1 MSSRLVFSIPA
12 VLLLTG
18 CMVKQPAGPFIKPS
32 LEYAR
37 KVGGGHVE
45 GFDPPQIQ
53 HGAFRSSA
61 EGGHPQAYAAG
72 YQGRAQLRMA
82 KDLPPDARNP
92 YQQERRSATDETAF
106 NVVPDVEVYRSQ
118 RPNALEYT
126 GPLQLGDPG
135 VSASLWRASRRGNN
149 LFQDD
154 RAWQPYDLIT
164 VVVSERAEGIKQA
177 DTEVKTT
184 SNVLAAITSFL
195 GYETALADKNP
206 NLDIGNLINATTAT
220 NYKGEGDTVR
230 RGSLTARLS
239 AMVVEVLPGGILRI
253 EGEKIIAVNSEEE
266 VMVISGLVRPR
277 DINSLN
283 EVNSSNVAQ
292 LRVDFYGE
300 GTVSSA
306 QRGGWLGNL
315 FRSFWPF

>member
-1 MSSRLVFSIPA
+1 MRSRIIYTIPTA
-12 VLLLTG
+12 LLLAG
-18 CMVKQPAGPFIKPS
+18 CMAKQPAGPIVKPA

-37 KVGGGHVE
+37 KVGGGYVE
-45 GFDPPQIQ
+45 GFDPPQVQ
-53 HGAFRSSA
+53 HGAFRSA
-61 EGGHPQAYAAG
+61 VQAGYPETHAAG
-72 YQGRAQLRMA
+72 YDGRAQLRMV
-82 KDLPPDARNP
+82 KDLPPEERNP
-92 YQQERRSATDETAF
+92 YHQSQRSVPDDTAF

-135 VSASLWRASRRGNN
+135 VTSSLWRASKRGNN

-164 VVVSERAEGIKQA
+164 VVVSEQAEGIKQA

-184 SNVLAAITSFL
+184 SSVLAAINNFL
-195 GYETALADKNP
+195 GYETELSESNS
-206 NLDIGNLINATTAT
+206 NIDIGNLINATTAT
-220 NYKGEGDTVR
+220 NYKGEGDTIR

-253 EGEKIIAVNSEEE
+253 EGEKIISVNNEEE

-283 EVNSSNVAQ
+283 EVNSSKVAQ

-315 FRSFWPF
+315 IRSFWPF